1 MEKLR
6 DYQTFDTVSEM
17 DSYISEVLAHFELK
31 TIERELLW
39 LLAGHSVKFIGVS
52 FLKLDSMASALG
64 VSKRTIQRA
73 LKVLQEF
80 GVIKRIRT
88 IRPKRGGFGSALT
101 IICPVDL
108 STREEAQEP
117 APKSPEEPT
126 QQKETFSFKAFSK
139 DIKTIRQQPEI
150 DYSFLESFGVPTQ
163 FIHTVKPFV
172 SPEEAFSLWGK
183 VHAVAKRYA
192 PNVINI
198 LEPAIKAFKAS
209 IMAYKS
215 RRVKK
220 SFGAYFWGALG
231 GIFAV
236 EQRRAYSKELQGF
249 PFYNWLEE

>member
-126 QQKETFSFKAFSK
+126 QQKRNIFFQSIF
-139 DIKTIRQQPEI
+139 
-150 DYSFLESFGVPTQ
+150 
-163 FIHTVKPFV
+163 
-172 SPEEAFSLWGK
+172 
-183 VHAVAKRYA
+183 KRY
-192 PNVINI
+192 
-198 LEPAIKAFKAS
+198 
-209 IMAYKS
+209 
-215 RRVKK
+215 
-220 SFGAYFWGALG
+220 
-231 GIFAV
+231 
-236 EQRRAYSKELQGF
+236 
-249 PFYNWLEE
+249 